1 MLPKKPKTRYTQA
14 MGLIAF
20 AVGLYAL
27 VNHLSVIGSV
37 FHFLTDLLQPLI
49 VGAILAFFLNV
60 PMRGLERLFFRFQT
74 KRRWKVRERAN
85 EVFSLIITYVGGFL
99 LIFLGPKLHTKPYL
113 YLYFII
119 RRWFELFLEYGSE
132 KEKRKLLKKRLDIA
146 EERRK
151 VLKYYR

>member
-27 VNHLSVIGSV
+27 INHLSVIGSV

-60 PMRGLERLFFRFQT
+60 PMRGLEKLLLRLQT
-74 KRRWKVRERAN
+74 KRRWKV
-85 EVFSLIITYVGGFL
+85 
-99 LIFLGPKLHTKPYL
+99 
-113 YLYFII
+113 
-119 RRWFELFLEYGSE
+119 
-132 KEKRKLLKKRLDIA
+132 
-146 EERRK
+146 
-151 VLKYYR
+151 